1 MTYRHKALLS
11 NPSYH
16 DDLYI
21 VSFPKSG
28 ATWMNFLMANIHL
41 RSIGDNR
48 KVNFFNI
55 HDFIPDIHVTRHVKK
70 NILSFPGFRIIKSH
84 SDYNPYYHKVIY
96 IIRNPLDVMVS
107 YYLFLKGLKIYNGT
121 LSMFIRND
129 KYGIKAWVR
138 HVKGWM
144 NLTSADVSFITIS
157 YEGLKRDA
165 VITLESL
172 YNKMGYNIAGEVINY
187 AVCESSFEK
196 MRASELE
203 YGYGGRTVGKSF
215 VFMRKGK
222 SGGWK
227 QDLSHEDVQFIYQA
241 GW

>member
-1 MTYRHKALLS
+1 
-11 NPSYH
+11 
-16 DDLYI
+16 
-21 VSFPKSG
+21 
-28 ATWMNFLMANIHL
+28 
-41 RSIGDNR
+41 
-48 KVNFFNI
+48 
-55 HDFIPDIHVTRHVKK
+55 
-70 NILSFPGFRIIKSH
+70 
-84 SDYNPYYHKVIY
+84 
-96 IIRNPLDVMVS
+96 MVS

-241 GW
+241 AGDLMIQFGYSANIEEGEK